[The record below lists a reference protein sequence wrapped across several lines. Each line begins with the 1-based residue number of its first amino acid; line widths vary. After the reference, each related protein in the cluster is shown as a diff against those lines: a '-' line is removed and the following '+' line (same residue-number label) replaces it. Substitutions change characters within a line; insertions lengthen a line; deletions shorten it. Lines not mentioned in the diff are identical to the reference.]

1 VLPAAPR
8 INGLRSKRRPRMTGL
23 KPVRPIKLAD
33 DELDPGIR
41 GLLEEHRASLGPY
54 GWTIHAE
61 KIGNHM
67 SFQFD
72 NPMSGTSSGMG
83 FEPWRPLAQIR
94 EQLEDSVQSDP
105 EFARTQ
111 LAVPPRRQRRYIGA
125 LRYAATLYGWPNG
138 VFLEVIEFLFHF
150 RSISKAEWE
159 WMKAVGPQ
167 AWPERIERDLRKHQ
181 RAERRRKK
189 SKPD

>member
-1 VLPAAPR
+1 
-8 INGLRSKRRPRMTGL
+8 MTGL

-61 KIGNHM
+61 KIGDHM

-83 FEPWRPLAQIR
+83 FEPWRPLAEICR
-94 EQLEDSVQSDP
+94 NLVRLAEQSVSGGD
-105 EFARTQ
+105 R
-111 LAVPPRRQRRYIGA
+111 VPFP
-125 LRYAATLYGWPNG
+125 LS
-138 VFLEVIEFLFHF
+138 F
-150 RSISKAEWE
+150 
-159 WMKAVGPQ
+159 
-167 AWPERIERDLRKHQ
+167 DL
-181 RAERRRKK
+181 
-189 SKPD
+189 